1 MVNGGQSMKVAVIG
15 LWHLGCVTAACL
27 TKFDHTVVAYD
38 EDLQL
43 INQLKQGFAPIYE
56 PGLTEIM
63 STAKNTNALYLTND
77 PSDLRDSN
85 IIWITY
91 DTTINELGQADV
103 NEVKNRLKKLFSY
116 FKNNA
121 LVIISSQIPVGTTQE
136 IMDIFQQ
143 NYKDKQLDF
152 VYSPENLRL
161 GKSID
166 LFLHP
171 DRIIFGI
178 CNELNKVTIENFLQ
192 PIADKIIWMSVESAE
207 MTKHAINAFLATSI
221 VFINELAILCE
232 YFGADADSVAL
243 GLKTDIRIGSKAY
256 LTPGGPFSGGTLA
269 RDINYLLQASEK
281 KHTDT
286 DFFKAILV
294 SNMKHGCWLQKKI
307 IENLQELKGKKVA
320 ILGLAYKNGTD
331 SLRHS
336 SAINM
341 SLWLSS
347 QGAIVNAYDPAIK
360 SLAPEF
366 EKIIFL
372 QQDLASALNKAEIII
387 IGTECPEFMN
397 IQIEQLATGLGKPY
411 IFDANGFLSKQLDGK
426 QAIKY
431 FRVGCNNEIT

>member
-1 MVNGGQSMKVAVIG
+1 
-15 LWHLGCVTAACL
+15 
-27 TKFDHTVVAYD
+27 
-38 EDLQL
+38 
-43 INQLKQGFAPIYE
+43 
-56 PGLTEIM
+56 M
-63 STAKNTNALYLTND
+63 STAKNSNALYFTND

-136 IMDIFQQ
+136 IMNIFQQ

-178 CNELNKVTIENFLQ
+178 RKELNKVTIENFLQ

-243 GLKTDIRIGSKAY
+243 GLKTDIRIGTKAY

-269 RDINYLLQASEK
+269 RDINYLLQTSEK
-281 KHTDT
+281 KRTDT
-286 DFFKAILV
+286 DFFKAILL
-294 SNMKHGCWLQKKI
+294 SNLKHGSWLQKKI
-307 IENLQELKGKKVA
+307 VENFLELKGKKVA

-372 QQDLASALNKAEIII
+372 QQDLASVLHKAEMII

-397 IQIEQLATGLGKPY
+397 IQIEQLATELGKPY
-411 IFDANGFLSKQLDGK
+411 IFDTNGFLSKQLEGK
-426 QAIKY
+426 EAIKY
-431 FRVGCNNEIT
+431 FRVGCNNEITQ

>member
-1 MVNGGQSMKVAVIG
+1 MKVAVIG

-27 TKFDHTVVAYD
+27 TKFGHTVVAYD
-38 EDLQL
+38 EDPQL
-43 INQLKQGFAPIYE
+43 ITHLKQGFAPIYE
-56 PGLTEIM
+56 PGLTEIL
-63 STAKNTNALYLTND
+63 STAKNLNALYFTND

-103 NEVKNRLKKLFSY
+103 NEVKNRLKKLFAY

-136 IMDIFQQ
+136 IMNIFQQ

-178 CNELNKVTIENFLQ
+178 RKELNKLTIENFLQ

-286 DFFKAILV
+286 DFFKAILL
-294 SNMKHGCWLQKKI
+294 SNLKHGSWLQKKI
-307 IENLQELKGKKVA
+307 IENLLELKGKKVT

-336 SAINM
+336 SAINI